1 MKKSLIIVFTLTLLV
16 TSGAFMLS
24 QLRQKIDSA
33 LSSAPSPSQVSIT
46 PTPTFTQAKEFE
58 TSLFVPYWSLDEE
71 SESFA
76 DYDTVI
82 YFGVA
87 ANEKGLVRN
96 EEGFGGLSQFI
107 SQSGNK
113 EKHLTIRMINS
124 DANFSVLK
132 SETSQK
138 QIVQESISLA
148 REYGF
153 DGIIL
158 NLELSALPFDSLIEQ
173 ITTFNTLFYDQA
185 SANKL
190 EYAITAYGDTFYRVR
205 PFDIEKLSQKTD
217 KVYIMAYDFH
227 KAKGNPGPNFPLTGK
242 EKYGYDFQTMI
253 DGFLEYLPSERI
265 TVIFGLYGYDWQVD
279 EDDVSQDLAEPISLL
294 EAQQNL
300 IANCSYLSCRWER
313 DGVSAEI
320 MAEYTGND
328 GERHRVWFE
337 DMESVKRKNA
347 FLKSRGI
354 GSIAYWAH
362 SYF

>member
-1 MKKSLIIVFTLTLLV
+1 MKKPLIIIVALTLMMTV
-16 TSGAFMLS
+16 GAFMLS

-58 TSLFVPYWSLDEE
+58 TGLFVPYWSLDED
-71 SESFA
+71 SDSFV

-87 ANEKGLVRN
+87 ANEKGLVRS
-96 EEGFGGLSQFI
+96 EEGFSGLSQFL
-107 SQSGNK
+107 SQAEGK
-113 EKHLTIRMINS
+113 DKYFTIRMINS
-124 DANFSVLK
+124 DTNFSILK

-148 REYGF
+148 REHGF
-153 DGIIL
+153 EGIIL

-173 ITTFNTLFYDQA
+173 ITSFSTLFYDQA
-185 SANKL
+185 SANNL

-205 PFDIEKLSQKTD
+205 PFDIEKLSKKTD
-217 KVYIMAYDFH
+217 KIYIMAYDFH

-242 EKYGYDFQTMI
+242 EKYGYDFQTMV
-253 DGFLEYLPSERI
+253 DGFLEYLPPEKI

-279 EDDVSQDLAEPISLL
+279 EDGVSQDIAESISLL

-300 IANCSYLSCRWER
+300 ITGCAYLSCRWER
-313 DGVSAEI
+313 DIVSGEI
-320 MAEYTGND
+320 MAEYNDSTGAK
-328 GERHRVWFE
+328 HTVWFE

-354 GSIAYWAH
+354 GSVAYWAH